1 MDTFENNE
9 LMPEAENSSE
19 VSPEAAE
26 TSTYHGE
33 GTGRREETNVNPS
46 YNAYHTS
53 PEGGY
58 QPPYYQ
64 HPYYQSQYQ
73 QMPQPEKQQKKA
85 GKVFKRIMATVL
97 AIAVIAGSCTVSSFL
112 TARYLN
118 NQHDALLQQYVDQ
131 KFQAALDA
139 LQNPSSGGSTNVIV
153 TVDGL
158 SASEIYERNIQSVVA
173 VNCTISGGAGQTT
186 PKSSAG
192 SGFIISEDG
201 FIVTNYHVVEGATS
215 VTVILANGK
224 KYSCQVRGYDATND
238 VAVLKAEATNLMPVT
253 IGRSSETKVGDPVVA
268 IGNALGTLSFSLT
281 VGNISGVDR
290 KITTDGS
297 ILNMLQTDAAINS
310 GNSGGPLFNAKGEVI
325 GITTAKY
332 SGTTSSGASIE
343 GISFAIPMDDVASLI
358 SDLKEHGYV
367 TGAYLGVT
375 VSDVDPAAQAYGV
388 PAGAYVHEVVE
399 GFCAKRAGI
408 QPGDIII
415 ELGGYEVTSL
425 NSLTKA
431 LRNFKG
437 GDLSTVRVWRG
448 GKVVVLSITF
458 DEKPQP

>member
-1 MDTFENNE
+1 
-9 LMPEAENSSE
+9 
-19 VSPEAAE
+19 
-26 TSTYHGE
+26 
-33 GTGRREETNVNPS
+33 
-46 YNAYHTS
+46 
-53 PEGGY
+53 
-58 QPPYYQ
+58 
-64 HPYYQSQYQ
+64 
-73 QMPQPEKQQKKA
+73 MPQPEKKQKKA
-85 GKVFKRIMATVL
+85 GKVFKRIFATIL
-97 AIAVIAGSCTVSSFL
+97 AIVVIAGSCTVSSFL